1 MTHSQKERLKDNL
14 WKYFSIANFVILLSI
29 AFRGGYK
36 TASYD
41 DAIQILMEH
50 RSSTDE
56 HMPFKDKVI
65 YFMPR
70 SEIEK
75 DLEYMKEHIKEIQE
89 GVKNINSKISS
100 NIKISPGFYD
110 KTNK

>member
-1 MTHSQKERLKDNL
+1 MMTHSQKERLKDNL

-36 TASYD
+36 TAGYD
-41 DAIQILMEH
+41 DSIQILMEH
-50 RSSTDE
+50 RASTDE

-75 DLEYMKEHIKEIQE
+75 DMEYMKEHISEIHGMIE
-89 GVKNINSKISS
+89 KMDKKLDSK
-100 NIKISPGFYD
+100 K
-110 KTNK
+110 